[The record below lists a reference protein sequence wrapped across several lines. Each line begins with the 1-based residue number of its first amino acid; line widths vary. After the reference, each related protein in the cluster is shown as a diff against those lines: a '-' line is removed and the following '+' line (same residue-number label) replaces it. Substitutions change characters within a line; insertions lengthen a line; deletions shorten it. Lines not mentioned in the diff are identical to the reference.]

1 MSYFLCNTIALQAD
15 LTKSTFTVYQYLA
28 KSADN
33 KTRSCYKKGKTIAE
47 KCGLS
52 YRTVQ
57 RATKELAEKGLLE
70 IRKQFVEKG
79 IINTTKG
86 KQINNLFIL
95 KDISS
100 KPNGN
105 CRTYTC
111 KSELS
116 SKTLTGTELKVYHS
130 LSARANQNDECFPSS
145 TQIAKDCG
153 ISVSTVFRCL
163 KVLISKTIIKMKHQY
178 RNITGKKAKSNNR
191 YNLNCKITQ
200 AATAYLEKTDIHNAQ
215 ENFMAN
221 CTENT
226 NTNTY
231 KRFIRI
237 TLYLK
242 YMLSFILSVLS
253 PTHISTLSPLKTIV
267 KNKANLKEE
276 KYIYSKLT
284 KRYIPRE

>member
-1 MSYFLCNTIALQAD
+1 MSYFLCNTAALQAS

-33 KTRSCYKKGKTIAE
+33 ETRSCYKKVKTIAT

-52 YRTVQ
+52 DRTVQ

-70 IRKQFVEKG
+70 IKKQFVERG

-95 KDISS
+95 KDMSP
-100 KPNGN
+100 KPNAK

-111 KSELS
+111 KSKLS

-163 KVLISKTIIKMKHQY
+163 KVIISKAIIKMKHQY

-200 AATAYLEKTDIHNAQ
+200 ATTAYLEKTDIHNAQ

-221 CTENT
+221 CTKNT
-226 NTNTY
+226 NSNKY

-242 YMLSFILSVLS
+242 YMLYFILSVLS
-253 PTHISTLSPLKTIV
+253 PTHMSTLSPRKTIA

>member
-1 MSYFLCNTIALQAD
+1 
-15 LTKSTFTVYQYLA
+15 
-28 KSADN
+28 
-33 KTRSCYKKGKTIAE
+33 
-47 KCGLS
+47 
-52 YRTVQ
+52 
-57 RATKELAEKGLLE
+57 
-70 IRKQFVEKG
+70 
-79 IINTTKG
+79 
-86 KQINNLFIL
+86 
-95 KDISS
+95 
-100 KPNGN
+100 
-105 CRTYTC
+105 
-111 KSELS
+111 
-116 SKTLTGTELKVYHS
+116 
-130 LSARANQNDECFPSS
+130 
-145 TQIAKDCG
+145 
-153 ISVSTVFRCL
+153 
-163 KVLISKTIIKMKHQY
+163 MKHQY

-226 NTNTY
+226 NTNKY

-242 YMLSFILSVLS
+242 YMLYFILSVLS
-253 PTHISTLSPLKTIV
+253 PTHMSTLSPRKTIA